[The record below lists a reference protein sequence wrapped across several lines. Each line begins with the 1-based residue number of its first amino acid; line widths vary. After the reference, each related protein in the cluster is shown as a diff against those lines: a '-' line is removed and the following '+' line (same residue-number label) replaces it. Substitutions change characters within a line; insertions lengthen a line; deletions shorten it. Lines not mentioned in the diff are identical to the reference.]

1 MFLAQSGH
9 NVELAHSG
17 LEGIEAALRLRP
29 EVVLCDIGLP
39 GCDGYEV
46 AQRIRDEDL
55 MPRVYLI
62 AISGYG
68 QESDKQRAYEAGFDA
83 YLVKPV
89 NLKELEEMLARPH
102 GRETAEA
109 FVLQSP

>member
-1 MFLAQSGH
+1 M
-9 NVELAHSG
+9 
-17 LEGIEAALRLRP
+17 
-29 EVVLCDIGLP
+29 VLCDIGLP

-89 NLKELEEMLARPH
+89 NLKELEEMLARSH